1 MNEYFRSVYY
11 GIAVALVFIGLLGF
25 AIDFSQ
31 WGLSVGLITV
41 GIVFA
46 FTIKVMGEINVK

>member
-1 MNEYFRSVYY
+1 MNEYFRIVYY
-11 GIAVALVFIGLLGF
+11 GIAVALVFVGLLGF

-46 FTIKVMGEINVK
+46 FAIRVVGEINVK